1 MPIKVLHIIGSLG
14 LGGAQV
20 CLKYL
25 AEHSSDNVEHFIY
38 PLRNDTDIEIKG
50 NIIRFQY
57 PNYDPRKFFAILKLI
72 RKYDIDIVHA
82 HLHKPI
88 IASLLLS
95 YFRRVRVVAHEHGS
109 VAYPG
114 IQYSLYRIL
123 LRLLHRN
130 ADVFIAVSKTTAKWL
145 GELNIPD
152 EKIKIVYNA
161 VNSSEFNPEKQS
173 QKEARKIL
181 GVKSDA
187 IVIGFVGRLVFDK
200 GADLLIEAMSILKKR
215 NIPCMLVLAGEGSQ
229 KQHLQRLTADMGL
242 DECVTFLGFR
252 KDVATFIAACD
263 IGVVPSRFEP
273 FGIVA
278 LEFMQMKAPMVCSGV
293 DGLAEFIEDG
303 NTALVSSPNMPAN
316 IAESIE
322 KLIREPALRRV
333 IAENAYKHVQ
343 QFSVAKQVEAINRL
357 YMEVLNVKSEKAK

>member
-25 AEHSSDNVEHFIY
+25 VEHRSDEVEHFIY
-38 PLRNDTDIEIKG
+38 PLRNDTDIEIEG

-88 IASLLLS
+88 IASLLLP
-95 YFRRVRVVAHEHGS
+95 YFRRVKVVVHEHGS

-114 IQYSLYRIL
+114 IQYVLYRGF
-123 LRLLHRN
+123 LRLLHCN
-130 ADVFIAVSKTTAKWL
+130 VNIFIAVSKATAQWL
-145 GELNIPD
+145 RALNIPD
-152 EKIKIVYNA
+152 EKIRIIYNA
-161 VNSSEFNPEKQS
+161 VNPSAFNSEKRSRE
-173 QKEARKIL
+173 EARKML
-181 GVKSDA
+181 GVEPKE

-215 NIPCMLVLAGEGSQ
+215 NIPCILVLAGEGSQ
-229 KQHLQRLTADMGL
+229 RRYLQELAAKMQVADH
-242 DECVTFLGFR
+242 VRFLGFR
-252 KDVATFIAACD
+252 KDVPAVIAACD
-263 IGVVPSRFEP
+263 IGAVPSRFEP

-278 LEFMQMKAPMVCSGV
+278 LEFMQMRIPLVCSGV
-293 DGLAEFIEDG
+293 DGLAEFVEDG
-303 NTALVSSPNMPAN
+303 YTALIPSSNTPAN
-316 IAESIE
+316 IAECVE
-322 KLIREPALRRV
+322 KLIKDSALWQV
-333 IAENAYKHVQ
+333 IAENAYKQVQ
-343 QFSVAKQVEAINRL
+343 QFSVVKQVEAINRL
-357 YMEVLNVKSEKAK
+357 YAEILPC